1 MHTSIN
7 FLCFSEYVD
16 GHGVDNPS
24 CCLPALLPVVP
35 EFVNK
40 EFCCLVVRLW
50 LTLSLLLIDVWY
62 ELWKVFFLKICIIF
76 VVLIEMTSKQSLV
89 LITSQVSFVCLSW
102 PVLFWKHLWFVNCHL
117 SLPSRGI
124 LEWVSNRSILS
135 MWKWMQK
142 VNYLSSI
149 LYKMCY

>member
-1 MHTSIN
+1 MFFRVCWWSWSRQSIM
-7 FLCFSEYVD
+7 LPSSSS
-16 GHGVDNPS
+16 S
-24 CCLPALLPVVP
+24 CCTRICEQRVLLPRGPAL
-35 EFVNK
+35 VNSLTPSNR
-40 EFCCLVVRLW
+40 CLVWTV
-50 LTLSLLLIDVWY
+50 
-62 ELWKVFFLKICIIF
+62 EGVFSKNLHYFCG
-76 VVLIEMTSKQSLV
+76 LIEMTSKQSLV
-89 LITSQVSFVCLSW
+89 LKTSQVSFVCLSW

-149 LYKMCY
+149 LYKMCC